1 MTYKY
6 KATLDKIREVLLQYE
21 SNLEA
26 MCDLATCLLTQ
37 LVPKISIIVGYVD
50 THKRINHV
58 WAYDRVEKYYID
70 ITSEQ
75 FGFPPCLCSQDIS
88 VFQKR
93 NYVVTDEFEQWNGAF
108 HLCEELKQGPVL
120 LYKGKEIT
128 MADLLSE
135 ITKKKRSRRWFFFG
149 GTRRRR

>member
-37 LVPKISIIVGYVD
+37 LVPNILVIAGEVHTY
-50 THKRINHV
+50 KRIQHV
-58 WAYDRVEKYYID
+58 WAFDDVEKYYID

-75 FGFPPCLCSQDIS
+75 FGFPPCLCSKDIS
-88 VFQKR
+88 VFEKKG
-93 NYVVTDEFEQWNGAF
+93 YVVTHDFHIWNGAF
-108 HLCEELKQGPVL
+108 HICKELKHGPVI
-120 LYKGKEIT
+120 LYKGNEIT
-128 MADLLSE
+128 MADILSE
-135 ITKKKRSRRWFFFG
+135 IAKKKRSRRWFFFG